1 MLNGYIGLAA
11 DTKVGMQ
18 AMDVSEEVKSE
29 DHGAI
34 RAVLK
39 RHHASACR
47 ARLDC
52 SKDVGDSG
60 MWSERG
66 GGGGES
72 GECGLEVGEWRFG
85 EGVGDEG
92 MTQ

>member
-47 ARLDC
+47 ARTAVKTSAIVVC
-52 SKDVGDSG
+52 GVSVAVEEGKVERAAWGWVSGD
-60 MWSERG
+60 
-66 GGGGES
+66 
-72 GECGLEVGEWRFG
+72 LEMEK
-85 EGVGDEG
+85 ELE
-92 MTQ
+92 MKE